1 MASGS
6 KSENR
11 SQREN
16 RERNRVYQA
25 RTAANEQRAHRR
37 RRDNIIA
44 GVVGGLIV
52 AGAIGGQAVYYYAGP
67 GLPVPTPTV
76 EPTTPLAPLPVVPP
90 TVPVTDPSAEPTETT
105 E

>member
-6 KSENR
+6 KSESR
-11 SQREN
+11 AQRES
-16 RERNRVYQA
+16 RERSRVYQA
-25 RTAANEQRAHRR
+25 RTEANAQRATRR

-67 GLPVPTPTV
+67 GVPVPTPTI

-90 TVPVTDPSAEPTETT
+90 TIPATEPSAEPTETS